1 MAVSIKQAFYKQL
14 NDNQIIDT
22 DMIIDFE
29 VILDQSIVNWEY
41 REFKNVIFKEKVII
55 KNVQI
60 NSGFL
65 FANCKF
71 EKGIVFR
78 NVESGLEDIAFNW
91 SIAFKKCYSKSIV
104 FEKDCNL
111 ARRILITDECD
122 IEIVSISETVIIN
135 GGFNIYQSIISYL
148 HIIRSQFHLNLQRS
162 TFNKEVRIES
172 LNGDF
177 GLLGNEFNKNIL
189 IWNIECPFSLSSNHN
204 IFKEEF
210 EISASRI
217 KKFILFGD
225 HFYKKGELEN
235 RDLTGNNL
243 ETYIKEIYISETN
256 FTQGFDFNGLGKKI
270 DNLEI
275 KSNPELKGVLKFEGW
290 EVDSTLITGVN
301 QNLKLLFKRMSFRF
315 FMINDFTNYS
325 DISFDKCKGY
335 DDSTLNLLDCDLG
348 NTRFN
353 EFAFNSFVEL
363 RFDNVTLDKI
373 KPTNNKWFEDA
384 VLRIE
389 VAEQSEEDRF
399 KRKREIYRQLKQA
412 LKNNG
417 NQIDSL
423 FFQAREMESYRNE
436 LKQSQ
441 NYSWSDKIIMT
452 FSRFNDYGLNW
463 IKPVIIVF
471 LLTLLVY
478 VIILAGISD
487 KILFSFSFDVDD
499 IKNTFEVFMSNFKTF
514 WNLFNPVRRT
524 DLTYGRTIQTDWIY
538 FIDLLHRIF
547 LGIMIFQIIKAFRKH
562 VSS

>member
-1 MAVSIKQAFYKQL
+1 MAILVKQVFYKHL
-14 NDNQIIDT
+14 NDNELIDNMT
-22 DMIIDFE
+22 IDFE
-29 VILDQSIVNWEY
+29 VILDQSVINWNY
-41 REFKNVIFKEKVII
+41 RAIKNITFKEKVII
-55 KNVQI
+55 KDVDI

-65 FANCKF
+65 FANCIF
-71 EKGIVFR
+71 EKGIVFQ
-78 NVESGLEDIAFNW
+78 NIQSKLLDGSYNY
-91 SIAFKKCYSKSIV
+91 SIAFENCDSASII
-104 FEKDCNL
+104 FERGCNL
-111 ARRILITDECD
+111 AKRVLISNKCK
-122 IEIVSISETVIIN
+122 IRSISFSETIVVN
-135 GGFNIYQSIISYL
+135 GGINIYETIITYL
-148 HIIRSQFHLNLQRS
+148 HIVHSEFIFNLQRS
-162 TFNKEVRIES
+162 TISKEVRIES
-172 LNGDF
+172 LNGDI
-177 GLLGNEFNKNIL
+177 GLLANEFNKDIAF
-189 IWNIECPFSLSSNHN
+189 WNIECPFGFSSNQN

-210 EISASRI
+210 NISGSRI
-217 KKFILFGD
+217 KKLTLFGD

-256 FTQGFDFNGLGKKI
+256 FTQGFDFNGLGKKL
-270 DNLEI
+270 DRLEI

-290 EVDSTLITGVN
+290 IVDSTLITGVN

-348 NTRFN
+348 STRFN

-384 VLRIE
+384 VLKIE

-436 LKQSQ
+436 LKQSK
-441 NYSWSDKIIMT
+441 NYSLSDKIIMT

-471 LLTLLVY
+471 FLTLFVY

-487 KILFSFSFDVDD
+487 KILFSFSCDPYD

-524 DLTYGRTIQTDWIY
+524 DLTYGKMIQTDWIY

>member
-1 MAVSIKQAFYKQL
+1 MKEPTKHDFYEYLDNNDVVDLEISI
-14 NDNQIIDT
+14 N
-22 DMIIDFE
+22 FE
-29 VILDQSIVNWEY
+29 VVIDQSIVNWEY
-41 REFKNVIFKEKVII
+41 REFKNTIFKEKVII

-71 EKGIVFR
+71 EKGIVFH
-78 NVESGLEDIAFNW
+78 NVKSGAEDIAFNW
-91 SIAFKKCYSKSIV
+91 SIAFKNCNSKFIV

-111 ARRILITDECD
+111 PRRILISDECD
-122 IEIVSISETVIIN
+122 IESVSVNETVIVN
-135 GGFNIYQSIISYL
+135 GGFNIHASTISYL
-148 HIIRSQFHLNLQRS
+148 HIMKSKFNLNLQKS
-162 TFNKEVRIES
+162 KIQKEVRIES
-172 LNGDF
+172 LIGDI
-177 GLLGNEFNKNIL
+177 GLLSNEFKKDIAF
-189 IWNIECPFSLSSNHN
+189 WNIECPFSFSSNNN

-217 KKFILFGD
+217 KKLTLFGD

-235 RDLTGNNL
+235 RDLMGNNL

-256 FTQGFDFNGLGKKI
+256 FTQGFDFNGLGKKL
-270 DNLEI
+270 DRLEI

-290 EVDSTLITGVN
+290 IVDSTLITGVN

-384 VLRIE
+384 VLKIE

-471 LLTLLVY
+471 LLTLLLY

-499 IKNTFEVFMSNFKTF
+499 LKNTFEVFMSNFKTF

-524 DLTYGRTIQTDWIY
+524 DLTYGKMIQTDWIY